1 MTTMNNHVYNIASVK
16 HYNILD
22 KRFYL
27 YGDSNLCDSLQ
38 QNFGTNYDVYDF
50 CISLTG
56 NLKMIDNL
64 KSIDVYKNDPCN
76 YLNCWIYDRLIK
88 MKFNRTDNFYTT
100 IVSSIAKYFNDFKV
114 SGKCNYDFHHIDKDN
129 FIKIK
134 ELYDYALNYEMIK
147 YYIDKD
153 DFECSVEDDKY
164 IKNSINLYKRLK
176 SDCSSNTSEK
186 TYCVVFRHIDKA
198 YGSNQLTSLECA
210 KVKPAASF
218 IRADASTEFQAAQKL
233 QTVSLAGNQPNHR
246 LQSVSLDDQF
256 SHSESENGTPTF
268 TSSSAAMAIVFPFFG
283 IFLMLFIIY
292 KFTPFASWIR
302 SIFLRKKITGY
313 NIKEENTHE
322 PLTHPYESS
331 YANSEDNT
339 HHLGYYPLQNH
350 RHHSDVH
357 YQTY

>member
-1 MTTMNNHVYNIASVK
+1 MATMNNVYNIASVK

-22 KRFYL
+22 KRFYPN
-27 YGDSNLCDSLQ
+27 GDSTLCDSLQ
-38 QNFGTNYDVYDF
+38 QKFGTNYNVYDF

-88 MKFNRTDNFYTT
+88 MKFNRTDGFYTT
-100 IVSSIAKYFNDFKV
+100 IISSIANYFNDFKA
-114 SGKCNYDFHHIDKDN
+114 SDKCSYDFYHIDKDN

-164 IKNSINLYKRLK
+164 IKNSIDLYKRLK
-176 SDCSSNTSEK
+176 SDCSSDSYAK
-186 TYCVVFRHIDKA
+186 TYCVVFTHIDKA
-198 YGSNQLTSLECA
+198 YGNNELTSLECT
-210 KVKPAASF
+210 KVKPVASF
-218 IRADASTEFQAAQKL
+218 TRADRSTEFQANRAL
-233 QTVSLAGNQPNHR
+233 QTVSRAGDQPLHG
-246 LQSVSLDDQF
+246 LQSAYLNDQS
-256 SHSESENGTPTF
+256 SHSETENGTPTF
-268 TSSSAAMAIVFPFFG
+268 TPLAGMAIVFPFLG
-283 IFLMLFIIY
+283 IFLMLFILY
-292 KFTPFASWIR
+292 KFTPFASWTR
-302 SIFLRKKITGY
+302 SILLRKQITGY
-313 NIKEENTHE
+313 NIMEENTHE
-322 PLTHPYESS
+322 TLAQPYESS
-331 YANSEDNT
+331 YANSEDNI
-339 HHLGYYPLQNH
+339 HHLAYYPLQNH